1 MPESRGRR
9 PKKPTPQGAGSTAAN
24 TPTKTTEKE
33 KDSPREATTGFRLL
47 ELWKNVW
54 AVLGPAVALTW
65 FAFLLW
71 PLELWKNVWAVL
83 GPAVALTW
91 FAILLWPQVRI
102 EPSSSLDSTD
112 ALTTQFRVTNTGNVP
127 VYEIR
132 FGCSV
137 GIGAAYTHL
146 GHVQAGAASLATLA
160 KLAAGNSVT
169 RSCVISSSGSDIPN
183 MQITATFE
191 WPLIPWS
198 ESKTAFFRVVR
209 SATGAAVLLPDLAP
223 GR

>member
-33 KDSPREATTGFRLL
+33 KDSPRAATTGFR
-47 ELWKNVW
+47 
-54 AVLGPAVALTW
+54 
-65 FAFLLW
+65 

-83 GPAVALTW
+83 GPAVALTG
-91 FAILLWPQVRI
+91 FAFLLWPQVRI

-146 GHVQAGAASLATLA
+146 GHVQAGAASLAPLA
-160 KLAAGNSVT
+160 RLAAGNSVT

>member
-33 KDSPREATTGFRLL
+33 KDSPREATTGFRL
-47 ELWKNVW
+47 
-54 AVLGPAVALTW
+54 
-65 FAFLLW
+65 
-71 PLELWKNVWAVL
+71 LELWKNVWAVL